1 MTAVKMIR
9 RIIRH
14 QCYDYIYQHKMDQKQ
29 NFEFFHLSDEDM
41 FVDLKL
47 NYMVPEEKNF

>member
-14 QCYDYIYQHKMDQKQ
+14 QCYDYIYQHKMD
-29 NFEFFHLSDEDM
+29 
-41 FVDLKL
+41 
-47 NYMVPEEKNF
+47 

>member
-14 QCYDYIYQHKMDQKQ
+14 QCYDYIYQHKMDQK
-29 NFEFFHLSDEDM
+29 
-41 FVDLKL
+41 
-47 NYMVPEEKNF
+47 